1 MTSVLSIQTPTQTFF
16 AASEDEELILS
27 ILNPKKEYNIKDFGA
42 KVDGVTDDTAAINAT
57 IAAAVAYAG
66 PARIVG
72 PRGVCV
78 VQDATTA
85 VYGSTCPI
93 EIPPA
98 ARDLELSFPGLVMK
112 IGTNGVTNAVIRN
125 YGARCHIKYLGIDVN
140 YANAL
145 QTGKGNSG
153 IEINGTT
160 NGSIGTV
167 IGVNG
172 TDCEIYM
179 CRCFGGD
186 TANTLVPNQS
196 SECFNI
202 INGTRCRIDKCVAMD
217 CTFQAFR
224 AQGYKIK
231 ITKCVGLNFRGNG
244 VRLLNVDDLTISDC
258 WMSSDRNAGRSAI
271 LIDPGSGAD
280 GTPDD
285 DTDFRVFR
293 GVIRDCHLFLNS
305 SGAQDA
311 GNVGSVTLKLA
322 SAYDVLVDGCTVW
335 AGKANTVSP
344 NAAVRLE
351 DSLHKVTFRNCYIY
365 PVVQFALSM
374 GRLEWTVD
382 ASTDIITTSASA
394 FSTAVTGQ
402 MVYLSSEGTLPASG
416 GAVTA
421 ATPVYIRKISN
432 TTATIHTTSAGA
444 SANTGKVDFTDTG
457 TGVHYVQGSTVNG
470 AGAILQGLIEAV
482 ADNGSGFCRYTI
494 SNSLG
499 TPAPG
504 KTLFVRGSAIDDY
517 NGPQQITART
527 DTTLDTN
534 RKYRSGSI
542 GSNTVAHTG
551 VDVCIFEDC
560 TIEGLHE
567 LQVYLLEYTS
577 CRILKIRDCRMR
589 AAEQETIKK
598 AMISTRFLDDRFIEL
613 WEFDNIEVVF
623 QNSAR
628 QWFVRPFVVGDRCFV
643 TSGKVICND
652 VRIRNQYNAGS
663 GSPGATTLI
672 DVYLKDETTQTFAE
686 RNILFSSDGRNRN
699 SYRGTAKPTSTLFNW
714 SRGDRIW
721 NTTPSAGGAP
731 GFVCT
736 TAGSPGTW
744 KNMANLEA

>member
-1 MTSVLSIQTPTQTFF
+1 MTASLSYFDPSGGTLFAVGDDIPSIFNPYKLFSVAQ
-16 AASEDEELILS
+16 
-27 ILNPKKEYNIKDFGA
+27 Y
-42 KVDGVTDDTAAINAT
+42 GVRANGTTDDTAAINAC
-57 IAAAVAYAG
+57 IAAAVAYG
-66 PARIVG
+66 KPAEIYF
-72 PRGVCV
+72 PKGVYM
-78 VQDATTA
+78 VQDPTTG
-85 VYGSTCPI
+85 VYSGTCPL
-93 EIPPA
+93 EIPVT
-98 ARDLELSFPGLVMK
+98 ARDIKITGPSATIK
-112 IGTNGVTNAVIRN
+112 IGPNGATNAALRD
-125 YGARCHIKYLGIDVN
+125 YGARTLVNHLNFDVN
-140 YANAL
+140 FANAT
-145 QTGKGNSG
+145 QTSKSNCGF
-153 IEINGTT
+153 EANGTT
-160 NGSIGTV
+160 NGGIGNV
-167 IGVNG
+167 NGVNA
-172 TDCEIYM
+172 TDCQYRYI
-179 CRCFGGD
+179 RVFGGD
-186 TANTLVPNQS
+186 VADNQSPNQAA
-196 SECFNI
+196 EC
-202 INGTRCRIDKCVAMD
+202 INLINTTNCLVYGCHVRD
-217 CTFQAFR
+217 CTFQ
-224 AQGYKIK
+224 GYRVTGNGNRVVECTAI
-231 ITKCVGLNFRGNG
+231 NFRGNG
-244 VRLLNVDDLTISDC
+244 LRVLAGDDLFVDKCYFNSN
-258 WMSSDRNAGRSAI
+258 RNAGRSAL

-280 GTPDD
+280 PSPSDD
-285 DTDFRVFR
+285 SDFRFKRV
-293 GVIRDCHLFLNS
+293 VIRDTRMFLNS
-305 SGAQDA
+305 SGIQDA
-311 GNVGSVTLKLA
+311 GNVGCVTLKLA
-322 SAYDVLVDGCTVW
+322 SAYDVLVEGCTIW

-394 FSTAVTGQ
+394 FANAVTGQ

-421 ATPVYIRKISN
+421 ATPVYIRVISN

-457 TGVHYVQGSTVNG
+457 SGVHYIQGSTING
-470 AGAILQGLIEAV
+470 AGAILQGLIESV

-494 SNSLG
+494 TNSLG
-499 TPAPG
+499 TPGVG

-527 DTTLDTN
+527 ATTLDTN
-534 RKYRSGSI
+534 RGYRSASI

-551 VDVCIFEDC
+551 VDVCIFDDC
-560 TIEGLHE
+560 TIEGMHE

-577 CRILKIRDCRMR
+577 CRILKILNSRLK
-589 AAEQETIKK
+589 AAEEETVKK
-598 AMISTRFLDDRFIEL
+598 SAISTRFLDDRFIDL

-652 VRIRNQYNAGS
+652 VRIRNQFNEGAGA
-663 GSPGATTLI
+663 PGATTLI

-699 SYRGTAKPTSTLFNW
+699 SYRGTAKPSSTLFNW
-714 SRGDRIW
+714 ARGDRIW